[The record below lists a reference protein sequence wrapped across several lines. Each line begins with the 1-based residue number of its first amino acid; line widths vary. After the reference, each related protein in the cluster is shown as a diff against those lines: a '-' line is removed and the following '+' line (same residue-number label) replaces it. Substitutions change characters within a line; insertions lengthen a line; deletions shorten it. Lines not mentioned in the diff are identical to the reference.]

1 MQPRAVAL
9 GQHLLEVHG
18 WLREQLDAIR
28 TDAAAFAEGGG
39 IRATDLRTHCLTFCS
54 ILERH
59 HTGEDQQLFPFL
71 AGQHPELGPVIEE
84 LMRDHGQVAEI
95 LVQITELVR
104 DLVDG
109 VLGERDAG
117 VLGLHP
123 VDGVAEGPAAVE
135 ALAVLPGGAEPHRG
149 AWVADG

>member
-9 GQHLLEVHG
+9 GQHLIEVHG

-28 TDAAAFAEGGG
+28 TDAVAFAEGGG

-71 AGQHPELGPVIEE
+71 AKQYPELGPVIEE
-84 LMRDHGQVAEI
+84 LIHDHRQVAEI
-95 LVQITELVR
+95 LDTITDLVRKLGAQPDAAEVTRMRTELDGLAALLENHLNYEER
-104 DLVDG
+104 KLVPI
-109 VLGERDAG
+109 LDA
-117 VLGLHP
+117 
-123 VDGVAEGPAAVE
+123 
-135 ALAVLPGGAEPHRG
+135 R
-149 AWVADG
+149 

>member
-9 GQHLLEVHG
+9 GQHLIEVHG

-28 TDAAAFAEGGG
+28 TGAAAFGEGGG

-71 AGQHPELGPVIEE
+71 AGQHPELGPVLEE
-84 LMRDHGQVAEI
+84 LMRDHRQVAEI
-95 LVQITELVR
+95 LDQITELVR
-104 DLVDG
+104 ELGAQPDAAEVARMRTEMDGLAALLENHLNYEERKLVPI
-109 VLGERDAG
+109 LDA
-117 VLGLHP
+117 L
-123 VDGVAEGPAAVE
+123 
-135 ALAVLPGGAEPHRG
+135 
-149 AWVADG
+149 